1 MKKEKVKFDL
11 KKEAF
16 RKMEQMHPHQLML
29 YISLIGSSIIFL
41 FMIVAFT
48 ASRPPAFDFLKIDFP
63 KSFVVSTII
72 MLISSYTASKII
84 PAYEND
90 EIEALKNWLGVTFLL
105 GLAFAAMQFLGW
117 RELQKSNILFSGD
130 RSGAYLYV
138 ISGLHVLHVGVVLIY
153 LLRLLLKCHKVS
165 LDLVQRLL
173 YVTNPYQKVR
183 FKILVDFWHFIDALW
198 ILLFFYLLFSF

>member
-1 MKKEKVKFDL
+1 MRYSL
-11 KKEAF
+11 KREAF
-16 RKMEQMHPHQLML
+16 KKMEQMHQHQLMV
-29 YISLIGSSIIFL
+29 YIGLIGSSIIFL

-48 ASRPPAFDFLKIDFP
+48 ASRLPTFDFLKIDFP

-72 MLISSYTASKII
+72 MLISSFTASKII
-84 PAYEND
+84 PAFEKD
-90 EIEALKNWLGVTFLL
+90 EIEELKNWLGITFLL
-105 GLAFAAMQFLGW
+105 GLTFAAMQFLGW

-138 ISGLHVLHVGVVLIY
+138 ISGLHVLHVGVILIY
-153 LLRLLLKCHKVS
+153 LLWLLLKCHKVS
-165 LDLVQRLL
+165 LDVVQRLM
-173 YVTNPYQKVR
+173 YVTNPYQKIR